1 MNIKF
6 KMPKFG
12 RKLSKGDIWK
22 ELFLTFIA
30 TTLSIVLTFGTA
42 YYLDNKAKK
51 ATGRQMAMMV
61 IHDIETS
68 VDDLRSMAKNEAM
81 LYEIVKAVIV
91 NPSKIDS
98 LSEDSLYQVVSY
110 LMNDTGKDVCYRYDD
125 ANERVFLSSQD
136 SWKNIDNP
144 SFIDAVQK
152 FYLIRHEFFD
162 EINGSQVWRIPIN
175 GEMMYEYTLNH
186 IEQITDIRELLK
198 HFIGGK
204 EVKYYISYSSGRQ
217 YHANRVAD
225 DFEDISNYCKF
236 TMGITDE
243 ELEEYVKSRERTGDR
258 VKERKLLGKWTMR
271 LTDELYTGIEFF
283 ADHSCTQTSINH
295 YSYPLYDG
303 RLEMV
308 FENNGT
314 WKLRG
319 DSLDVNLSP
328 EYIFNMDRS
337 KITPKP
343 GAEEAVEKKLKEWD
357 KQQREQMKQ
366 LTKGKVIHVAY
377 LATINSSGNKIELV
391 RKNPDQNGNE
401 KEVTLYLSRE
411 Q

>member
-1 MNIKF
+1 
-6 KMPKFG
+6 MPKFG

-51 ATGRQMAMMV
+51 ATGRQTAMMV
-61 IHDIETS
+61 IHDMETS
-68 VDDLRSMAKNEAM
+68 INDIREMAKNDAT
-81 LYEIVKAVIV
+81 LYEVVKAVIV
-91 NPSKIDS
+91 NPSRIDS

-110 LMNDTGKDVCYRYDD
+110 LMNDTGKEIYRYDD

-144 SFIDAVQK
+144 SFTDAVQK

-162 EINGSQVWRIPIN
+162 EINNSQVWKIPID
-175 GEMMYEYTLNH
+175 GDMLYKHMVDH
-186 IEQITDIRELLK
+186 QEQITDIRALLK

-204 EVKYYISYSSGRQ
+204 EVKYYLSYSSGRQ
-217 YHANRVAD
+217 YHANRTANSI
-225 DFEDISNYCKF
+225 EDISNYCKF

-271 LTDELYTGIEFF
+271 ATDELHTGIEFF
-283 ADHSCTQTSINH
+283 DDYTCTQTSINH

-303 RLEMV
+303 QLEMV
-308 FENNGT
+308 FGSKGT

-319 DSLDVNLSP
+319 DSLDIDMSP
-328 EYIFNMDRS
+328 KFTFKMDRS

-343 GAEEAVEKKLKEWD
+343 GAEKAVEKKLQECD
-357 KQQREQMKQ
+357 KQQRDQMKE
-366 LTKGKVIHVAY
+366 LNHGKVIHVAY
-377 LATINSSGNKIELV
+377 FASINSTGNKIELV
-391 RKNPDQNGNE
+391 RKSSEQND
-401 KEVTLYLSRE
+401 KEQEMTLYLSRE